1 MGLSLES
8 IVKQIRY
15 NSRLWV
21 GLILLLIYLYTILYG
36 GFVQESTNIL
46 VSVLTAVILDGLIL
60 RYQKKRWILPYSAVV
75 TGFLI
80 GLIIN
85 PSFFSWQFSL
95 ITTIAIASK
104 YLILP
109 GKKHIFNPA
118 AFGLLAASF
127 IFTDAISWWG
137 VSWSTGIWI
146 FVFIAAGYVLWR
158 LHRIWLPIGF
168 LLSYWTY
175 LSLQGGFSLALIS
188 DPTVALF
195 AFIML
200 PEPQTASI
208 KGYFRYTF
216 GVLVATI
223 LIIES
228 IFFPQIKSDPLLISL
243 ATVNLITYFLVSRK
257 LI

>member
-15 NSRLWV
+15 NTRIWI
-21 GLILLLIYLYTILYG
+21 GLILLLISVYTVLYG
-36 GFVQESTNIL
+36 GFVQLSTNIL
-46 VSVLTAVILDGLIL
+46 ITILTAVVLDGLIL
-60 RYQKKRWILPYSAVV
+60 RHQKKRWVLPYSAVI
-75 TGFLI
+75 TGFLV
-80 GLIIN
+80 GLILN
-85 PSFFSWQFSL
+85 PSFLVWQFSL
-95 ITTIAIASK
+95 VTALAIFSK

-127 IFTDAISWWG
+127 IFADAISWWG
-137 VSWSTGIWI
+137 VSWSMQIWI
-146 FVFIAAGYVLWR
+146 FVFIAVGYVLWR
-158 LHRIWLPIGF
+158 LHRLWLPIGF
-168 LLSYWTY
+168 LLVYWTY
-175 LSLQGGFSLALIS
+175 LSLQGGFSLTLIS

-208 KGYFRYTF
+208 KGYFKYTF
-216 GVLVATI
+216 GILVATV

-228 IFFPQIKSDPLLISL
+228 VFFPKIQSDPLLISL
-243 ATVNLITYFLVSRK
+243 TVANLIVYFLVSRK